1 MSSELQPLGQQAGLP
16 HGRRRTPTQQFKQT
30 QTAIQTKSTPPQPS
44 KFTLVPTMTQD
55 PNTHVQIQTHET
67 PWPASHA
74 STEEAL
80 LHKREYLCLFLD
92 LDTLRQQII
101 NPDEPWGDSG
111 SQRLTQRL
119 ALHCRRNAMEAKLIL
134 DDVEET
140 EDRHEGQEGQGG
152 QEDQETPSTPP
163 PNASLNASPNLPI
176 KTDILDMYLVPAAV
190 VPGEH
195 GLSFRLDLSDGSV
208 EFQMHLSPKRIKR
221 PTEATSTPQED

>member
-1 MSSELQPLGQQAGLP
+1 
-16 HGRRRTPTQQFKQT
+16 
-30 QTAIQTKSTPPQPS
+30 
-44 KFTLVPTMTQD
+44 MTQD
-55 PNTHVQIQTHET
+55 SNTHAQTHTQTHTHET
-67 PWPASHA
+67 PWLTGHS

-101 NPDEPWGDSG
+101 NPDQPVGDPL

-119 ALHCRRNAMEAKLIL
+119 ALHCRRNAMEAKLII

-152 QEDQETPSTPP
+152 QEDQETPSTAT
-163 PNASLNASPNLPI
+163 PNASPNLPLQAPPNLPI

-195 GLSFRLDLSDGSV
+195 GLSFRLDLNNGSV